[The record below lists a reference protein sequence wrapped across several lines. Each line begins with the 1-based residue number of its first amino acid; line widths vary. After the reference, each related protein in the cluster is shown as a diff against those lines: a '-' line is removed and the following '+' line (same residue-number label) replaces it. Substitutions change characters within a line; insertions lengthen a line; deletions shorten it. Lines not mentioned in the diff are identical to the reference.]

1 MSERTLT
8 VRVNGVDHALDAEEM
23 TPLADV
29 LRDELGRL
37 EVKVGCREGMCGACT
52 VLLDGQPVPS
62 CLTPAGRAAGR
73 EITTVAGLL
82 AHETARQL
90 ISAWA
95 EERAAQCGY
104 CAPGLLCSAFWLLTN
119 RSQEGAP
126 PPELTEDR
134 IRDALRGHICRC
146 TGYRPIVAAVARA
159 ARAVRTGGGENE

>member
-62 CLTPAGRAAGR
+62 CLMPAGRAAGR
-73 EITTVAGLL
+73 EITTVAGIL

-90 ISAWA
+90 IAFWA
-95 EERAAQCGY
+95 QERAAQCGY

-119 RSQEGAP
+119 RGREGAP
-126 PPELTEDR
+126 AELTEAG

-146 TGYRPIVAAVARA
+146 TGYRPIVAAVARTAQA
-159 ARAVRTGGGENE
+159 ARPGGGEDE